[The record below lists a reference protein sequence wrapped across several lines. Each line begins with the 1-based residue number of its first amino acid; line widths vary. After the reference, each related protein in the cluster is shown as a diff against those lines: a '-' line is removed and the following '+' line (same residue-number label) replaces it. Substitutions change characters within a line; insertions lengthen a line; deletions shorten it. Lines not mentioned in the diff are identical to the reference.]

1 MPLILNDLP
10 LVVCIAGPTASGK
23 TGLAIRAAEML
34 GGEIVSADSMQ
45 VYKYMDIGT
54 AKPTAEER
62 AKAVHHL
69 IDFVDPRD
77 EYSVVQYVEDAR
89 RVISD
94 IHSRG
99 RVPILAG
106 GTGQYISALVEN
118 ISYDET
124 ESDPALHAELEM
136 IAASKGPAALHDILK
151 EIDPEAAGQIHEN
164 NLKRVLRAVEMR
176 KLTGLSLSERNAK
189 SRLRPVSARYRA
201 FGIDIDRKELYDRID
216 RRVNAMIDSG
226 LIEEARRVLGMDP
239 GRTASQAI
247 GYKEFIPYFE
257 GSCDLETAVALIK
270 KNTRNYAKRQLTWFR
285 RPQWIE
291 WMSAGDILK
300 EIGKL
305 S

>member
-189 SRLRPVSARYRA
+189 SRLRPVFARYRA
-201 FGIDIDRKELYDRID
+201 FGIDIDREELYDRID

-257 GSCDLETAVALIK
+257 GSCDLETAVDLIK
-270 KNTRNYAKRQLTWFR
+270 KNSRNYAKRQLTWFR